1 MALGHNRMNEE
12 KKERIIKRIEELTIL
27 LGGKMTQSRQNYRGR
42 LCKHIGIE
50 YDIEG

>member
-1 MALGHNRMNEE
+1 MVFRDRRMNKERQ
-12 KKERIIKRIEELTIL
+12 ERIIKRIEELTIL